1 MLIYFFHVN
10 LSASPPM
17 PTIRMYIGW
26 VKFHTMYEKN
36 ENLVKNS
43 FDPMFRTNNSSK
55 NFTSVRIINVF
66 NENNSDTRIF
76 AFAKSA
82 DVKNRKNKGLVN
94 KVNFELDDHLILW
107 FIYENNEF
115 FRSVVTKLF
124 LS

>member
-1 MLIYFFHVN
+1 
-10 LSASPPM
+10 
-17 PTIRMYIGW
+17 
-26 VKFHTMYEKN
+26 MYEKN

-76 AFAKSA
+76 AFAKNA

-94 KVNFELDDHLILW
+94 KVNFELDDHLIL
-107 FIYENNEF
+107 
-115 FRSVVTKLF
+115 
-124 LS
+124 